1 MSFDVERVRRDFPI
15 LATEVHGKPLVFLD
29 SAASAQKP
37 ECVIQAVSDMY
48 RLHYAN
54 VERGVYELSRRAT
67 EIVDETRR
75 KVADFIGAPDPHE
88 VIFVRNA
95 TEGINLVAYSY
106 GRRHVEAGD
115 EVLITHMEHHAN
127 IVPWQMLCEEK
138 GATLRVA
145 PIDERGVLV
154 LDEFQ
159 KLLTPRTKIA
169 AVAHVSNALGTINPV
184 REIVEMAHEQGVP
197 VLVDGAQAV
206 PHQRVDVQALGC
218 DFYAFSGHKLFA
230 PSGVGVL
237 WGRREL
243 LEAMPPFL
251 SGGSMIQSVSFEK
264 TTFQGIP
271 HKFEA
276 GTPDIGGLAG
286 LGAAIDYVNAIGL
299 DEITAY
305 EHDLLEYATAELSK
319 IPGLRIVGTAP
330 NKAAVVSFVL
340 EGVHPHDIG
349 TILDQEGVAVRTGHH
364 CAQPVMQR
372 YGLPATARASFAFYN
387 TRADVDALVRALNK
401 VREVF
406 GLE

>member
-1 MSFDVERVRRDFPI
+1 MSSFDAERVRKDFPI
-15 LATEVHGKPLVFLD
+15 LSVEVHGKPLVFLD

-54 VERGVYELSRRAT
+54 VERGVYELSRQAT
-67 EIVDETRR
+67 EILDETRR

-106 GRRHVEAGD
+106 GRQHVGEGD

-127 IVPWQMLCEEK
+127 IVPWQILCEER

-145 PIDERGVLV
+145 PIDDRGELMVE
-154 LDEFQ
+154 EFA

-169 AVAHVSNALGTINPV
+169 AFAHVSNALGTINPV
-184 REIVEMAHEQGVP
+184 RDLVEMAHDKGVP

-206 PHQRVDVQALGC
+206 PHQRVDVRSLGC

-264 TTFQGIP
+264 TIFQGIP
-271 HKFEA
+271 HRGEA

-286 LGAAIDYVNAIGL
+286 LGAAIDYVTDLGL
-299 DEITAY
+299 DEIAAY
-305 EHDLLEYATAELSK
+305 EQELLAYATTELSK
-319 IPGLRIVGTAP
+319 IPGLTIIGTAAH
-330 NKAAVVSFVL
+330 KAAVVSFVL
-340 EGVHPHDIG
+340 DGVHPHDIG

-372 YGLPATARASFAFYN
+372 YGVPATVRASFAFYN
-387 TRADVDALVRALNK
+387 TKADVDALVRALGR

-406 GLE
+406 GA